1 MTILTGLVDR
11 VRHLLDVFSRHAWFS
26 TATSLALLGALALV
40 PVFVK
45 NEYYIRVLNT
55 VFTYSMLTLGLNIV
69 LGYTGEFHFGQ
80 AALYAIGAYTT
91 ALLTTRWGVSFPLA
105 FLASIVLPVAASLLL
120 GFPSLR
126 IRGDYLSLVTFA
138 FGEIVRVVANSWVQ
152 LTRGP
157 MGIPGIPPAR
167 FLGFT
172 IKGNVPYYYYGLVL
186 TALIYLGC
194 YLIVNSHFGRA
205 FLAIR
210 EDETA
215 AGAVGINTGRYKVLA
230 FAISALP
237 AGIAGSYMAS
247 YLSFVGPTN
256 FTADISILAAEAVIL
271 GGMASLPGSILGS
284 AILVIALEI
293 LRPIAEF
300 RKAFIGVTIISLL
313 LFRPQG
319 LLGEFSLRALLAK
332 GVRDRGAGS
341 WRHDQEQI

>member
-1 MTILTGLVDR
+1 MTILTGLVNR
-11 VRHLLDVFSRHAWFS
+11 ARHLLDVFSMHAWFS
-26 TATSLALLGALALV
+26 TASSLALLGVLALV

-55 VFTYSMLTLGLNIV
+55 VLTYSMLTLGLNIV

-172 IKGNVPYYYYGLVL
+172 IKGNVPYYYYGLAL

-210 EDETA
+210 EDEIA
-215 AGAVGINTGRYKVLA
+215 ASAVGINTGRYKVLA

-293 LRPIAEF
+293 LRPIAQF

-332 GVRDRGAGS
+332 GIRDRGTGS
-341 WRHDQEQI
+341 